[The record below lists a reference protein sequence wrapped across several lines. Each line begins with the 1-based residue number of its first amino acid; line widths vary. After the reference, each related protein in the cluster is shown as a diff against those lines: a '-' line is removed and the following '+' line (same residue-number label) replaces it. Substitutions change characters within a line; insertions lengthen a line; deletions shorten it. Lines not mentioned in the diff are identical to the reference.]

1 MPPYAAPVGID
12 KKVRKQL
19 VCIKRFAAQLR
30 EILIGLERSNRN
42 EIGMNRIFKR
52 FSIGIGVALG
62 LSTAALAQWS
72 IGQPGTREAP
82 QGQNR
87 YVYLV
92 MADPLPGREA
102 DFNDGYQNVHMG
114 DLVQLPG
121 WTGAQRFRLV
131 PDVTP
136 RNTKPLY
143 RRGNLIIWDQEGADL
158 GKLQS
163 DSRSAIAGGKSRLIP
178 GFDYSDGGSVRA
190 TYQVIGP
197 RATRPDGKKP
207 FIPDYADNKTPRPN
221 RYIMLDFVEPGAE
234 VRDADFEAALS
245 RHVSEVLALPGFSAA
260 QRFRLAA
267 PPPGATPPR
276 LAFTKYLVIWETE
289 GSNAQG
295 LQDATAA
302 ATTAGQVKALA
313 ADAAT
318 AQSSWW
324 VPTSPFITKDDFER

>member
-1 MPPYAAPVGID
+1 
-12 KKVRKQL
+12 
-19 VCIKRFAAQLR
+19 
-30 EILIGLERSNRN
+30 
-42 EIGMNRIFKR
+42 MNGIFKR
-52 FSIGIGVALG
+52 FSIGMGVVLG

-82 QGQNR
+82 KGQNR

-102 DFNDGYQNVHMG
+102 DFNDGYQNMHMG

-136 RNTKPLY
+136 RNIQPLY

-163 DSRSAIAGGKSRLIP
+163 DSRAAIAGGKSRLIP

-207 FIPDYADNKTPRPN
+207 FIPDYEDNKTPRPN
-221 RYIMLDFVEPGAE
+221 RYIMLDFVEPVAGAS
-234 VRDADFEAALS
+234 DADFEAALF
-245 RHVSEVLALPGFSAA
+245 RRVSEVLALPGWMAA
-260 QRFRLAA
+260 QRFRLAT
-267 PPPGATPPR
+267 PPPGAAPPR
-276 LAFTKYLVIWETE
+276 LAFPRYLVIWETE

-295 LQDATAA
+295 LQDALTAA
-302 ATTAGQVKALA
+302 TKAGQITVLA
-313 ADAAT
+313 ADAGT

-324 VPTSPFITKDDFER
+324 VTASPFITKDDFER

>member
-1 MPPYAAPVGID
+1 MERA
-12 KKVRKQL
+12 
-19 VCIKRFAAQLR
+19 
-30 EILIGLERSNRN
+30 EIPIGLERSNRN
-42 EIGMNRIFKR
+42 EIGMKRIFKR
-52 FSIGIGVALG
+52 FSIGVGVALG

-82 QGQNR
+82 KGQNR

-102 DFNDGYQNVHMG
+102 DFNDGYQNMHMG

-136 RNTKPLY
+136 RNIKPLF
-143 RRGNLIIWDQEGADL
+143 RRGNLIIWDQEGTDV

-163 DSRSAIAGGKSRLIP
+163 DALAAIAGGKSRRIP

-197 RATRPDGKKP
+197 RTTRPDGKKP

-221 RYIMLDFVEPGAE
+221 RYVMLDLVEPVAAIG
-234 VRDADFEAALS
+234 DADFEAALS
-245 RHVSEVLALPGFSAA
+245 GRVSEVLALPGWMAA
-260 QRFRLAA
+260 QRFRLVT
-267 PPPGATPPR
+267 PQPRTGPPGV
-276 LAFTKYLVIWETE
+276 AFTKYMVIWETE

-295 LQDATAA
+295 PQDALTA
-302 ATTAGQVKALA
+302 ATTAGRVKALA
-313 ADAAT
+313 ADGAT

-324 VPTSPFITKDDFER
+324 VTTSPFITKDDFER

>member
-1 MPPYAAPVGID
+1 
-12 KKVRKQL
+12 
-19 VCIKRFAAQLR
+19 
-30 EILIGLERSNRN
+30 
-42 EIGMNRIFKR
+42 MNKIFQR
-52 FSIGIGVALG
+52 FSIGVGVALG

-82 QGQNR
+82 KGQNR
-87 YVYLV
+87 YAFLV

-102 DFNDGYQNVHMG
+102 DFNDGYQNMHMG

-163 DSRSAIAGGKSRLIP
+163 ESRAAIAGGKSRRIP
-178 GFDYSDGGSVRA
+178 GFDYSDGGSVST

-197 RATRPDGKKP
+197 RTTRPDGKKP

-221 RYIMLDFVEPGAE
+221 RYIMLDFVEPIAGGS
-234 VRDADFEAALS
+234 DADFEAALS
-245 RHVSEVLALPGFSAA
+245 RHVSDVLALPGWMAA
-260 QRFRLAA
+260 QRFHLATQ
-267 PPPGATPPR
+267 PPGAAPPR
-276 LAFTKYLVIWETE
+276 LAFNKYLVIWETE
-289 GSNAQG
+289 GSNAQD
-295 LQDATAA
+295 LQDALAA
-302 ATTAGQVKALA
+302 ATKAGQVATLA

-324 VPTSPFITKDDFER
+324 VTNSPFITKDDFER

>member
-1 MPPYAAPVGID
+1 MEPV
-12 KKVRKQL
+12 
-19 VCIKRFAAQLR
+19 A
-30 EILIGLERSNRN
+30 SNRH
-42 EIGMNRIFKR
+42 EIGMCGIFRR
-52 FSIGIGVALG
+52 FSIGMGVVLG
-62 LSTAALAQWS
+62 LSTAAPAQWS

-102 DFNDGYQNVHMG
+102 DFNDGYQNMHMG

-136 RNTKPLY
+136 RNIQPLH

-158 GKLQS
+158 GKLQG
-163 DSRSAIAGGKSRLIP
+163 DSRAAIAGGKSRLIP

-190 TYQVIGP
+190 IYRVIGP
-197 RATRPDGKKP
+197 RTTRPDGRKP

-221 RYIMLDFVEPGAE
+221 RYIMLDFVEPAAG
-234 VRDADFEAALS
+234 VGDADFEAALA
-245 RHVSEVLALPGFSAA
+245 RRVSEVLALPGWMAA
-260 QRFRLAA
+260 QRFRFAT
-267 PPPGATPPR
+267 PPPGAAPQR
-276 LAFTKYLVIWETE
+276 LAFPKYMVIWETE
-289 GSNAQG
+289 GTNAQG
-295 LQDATAA
+295 LQDALAA
-302 ATTAGQVKALA
+302 ATKAGQIAALA

-324 VPTSPFITKDDFER
+324 VPTSPFITKDDFQR

>member
-1 MPPYAAPVGID
+1 
-12 KKVRKQL
+12 
-19 VCIKRFAAQLR
+19 
-30 EILIGLERSNRN
+30 
-42 EIGMNRIFKR
+42 MNGIFKR
-52 FSIGIGVALG
+52 FSIGMGVVLG

-82 QGQNR
+82 KGQNR

-102 DFNDGYQNVHMG
+102 DFNDGYQNMHMG

-136 RNTKPLY
+136 RNIQPLY

-163 DSRSAIAGGKSRLIP
+163 YSRDAIAGGKSRRIA
-178 GFDYSDGGSVRA
+178 GFDYSDEGSVRA

-197 RATRPDGKKP
+197 RARRPDGRKP
-207 FIPDYADNKTPRPN
+207 FLPDFADNRTPRPN
-221 RYIMLDFVEPGAE
+221 RYVMLAFVEPAAGAS
-234 VRDADFEAALS
+234 DADFEAVLL
-245 RHVSEVLALPGFSAA
+245 RYVSEVLALPGWMAA
-260 QRFRLAA
+260 QHFRLAA
-267 PPPGATPPR
+267 VPAGSVPPR
-276 LAFTKYLVIWETE
+276 LIFPKYLVIFETE
-289 GSNAQG
+289 ANDAQG
-295 LQDATAA
+295 LQDALAA
-302 ATTAGQVKALA
+302 ATKAGHVTALA
-313 ADAAT
+313 VDAAT

-324 VPTSPFITKDDFER
+324 VPTSPFITKEDFER